1 MTQAESDFVE
11 EYTRSLLVGW
21 ADRSVRGLALAL
33 DFDADMNGLYIKC
46 ALDKGWLT
54 KSTPPRVSAKGF
66 TAAASF
72 LKR

>member
-1 MTQAESDFVE
+1 MTQAESDFIE

-21 ADRSVRGLALAL
+21 ADRCVRGLAL
-33 DFDADMNGLYIKC
+33 DFNEDAEGPYVQC

-54 KSTPPRVSAKGF
+54 KAKPPRVSAKGF

>member
-11 EYTRSLLVGW
+11 EYARSLLVTW
-21 ADRSVRGLALAL
+21 ADRCVRGSAL
-33 DFDADMNGLYIKC
+33 DLDADSPYVKC

-54 KSTPPRVSAKGF
+54 KSNPPRVSAKGF

>member
-1 MTQAESDFVE
+1 MTQAELEFVE
-11 EYTRSLLVGW
+11 EHTRSLLVGW
-21 ADRSVRGLALAL
+21 ADRCVRGLVLE
-33 DFDADMNGLYIKC
+33 FDTDTDNPYVKC

-54 KSTPPRVSAKGF
+54 KSKPPRVSAKGF

>member
-21 ADRSVRGLALAL
+21 ADRCVRDLAI
-33 DFDADMNGLYIKC
+33 DFDADTNSPYVKC

-54 KSTPPRVSAKGF
+54 KAKPPRVSAKGF

>member
-11 EYTRSLLVGW
+11 EYTRNLLVGW
-21 ADRSVRGLALAL
+21 ADHCVRGLAL
-33 DFDADMNGLYIKC
+33 DFDADMSSPYVKC

-54 KSTPPRVSAKGF
+54 KVKPLRVSAKGF

>member
-21 ADRSVRGLALAL
+21 ADRSVQGLALE
-33 DFDADMNGLYIKC
+33 FDADTGSPYVKC

>member
-1 MTQAESDFVE
+1 VTQAESDFVE
-11 EYTRSLLVGW
+11 EYARSLLVGW
-21 ADRSVRGLALAL
+21 ADECVRGLVLAL
-33 DFDADMNGLYIKC
+33 DEGSPYVKC

-54 KSTPPRVSAKGF
+54 KAKPPRVSAKGF

>member
-11 EYTRSLLVGW
+11 EYARSLLVGW
-21 ADRSVRGLALAL
+21 ADECVRGLVLAL
-33 DFDADMNGLYIKC
+33 DEGNPYVKC

-54 KSTPPRVSAKGF
+54 KAKPPRVSAKGF